1 MKNNQS
7 IKNNTKLTPLAQ
19 LLIEPIKYAL
29 FKDACRKGQGFT
41 KRDEFKEN
49 NEIFTKETI

>member
-29 FKDACRKGQGFT
+29 FKYACRKGQGFT